1 VRRSWSFVDR
11 VSRSSLV
18 VGSIAAAEARRIEES
33 GGIVVPDSG
42 STNVRGWKSS
52 MVELPPAGTSPRP
65 FSPVDQRA
73 LGAIAAQFFVNGAL
87 FASFIPRLPE
97 IRDRV
102 GITIAGV
109 GLLMSIAAVTGL
121 IASATVGRA
130 ISRFGTRRVMLVAG
144 TVVSLSLPIVG
155 LATTPVVL
163 LIGLAAMLGFDV
175 FVDVTMNMQGSWLS
189 ARRHTPVMNRLHGL
203 WSLGTVIGGVSS
215 SRIAAAGVSLSV
227 HLMAAG
233 VILLAVLVY
242 VGRGILRNDEQ
253 HQTSNANPQNE
264 NQVLRFS
271 PVLALFLLAGFFAI
285 AVESTSIE
293 WAAFRLTD
301 DYAASA
307 GFAALA
313 YVAVTTGMTIGRFA
327 GDWATVQLGPQRLTR
342 LSLALSGTG
351 LAAASLVS
359 DRYLNLAGYTIAGLG
374 IATLL
379 PMLYDTA
386 AQHPGKAGAGLG
398 ALTAGLR
405 TGSLTIPL
413 AVGTLAA
420 TSLSVGS
427 AIAIVAL
434 PSIVGFAIV
443 TIALNRKPSPA
454 NPA

>member
-1 VRRSWSFVDR
+1 MVAPAIASPLRSK
-11 VSRSSLV
+11 
-18 VGSIAAAEARRIEES
+18 IAET
-33 GGIVVPDSG
+33 P
-42 STNVRGWKSS
+42 KSS
-52 MVELPPAGTSPRP
+52 SVPGT
-65 FSPVDQRA
+65 
-73 LGAIAAQFFVNGAL
+73 
-87 FASFIPRLPE
+87 
-97 IRDRV
+97 
-102 GITIAGV
+102 
-109 GLLMSIAAVTGL
+109 
-121 IASATVGRA
+121 
-130 ISRFGTRRVMLVAG
+130 
-144 TVVSLSLPIVG
+144 
-155 LATTPVVL
+155 
-163 LIGLAAMLGFDV
+163 
-175 FVDVTMNMQGSWLS
+175 
-189 ARRHTPVMNRLHGL
+189 
-203 WSLGTVIGGVSS
+203 
-215 SRIAAAGVSLSV
+215 
-227 HLMAAG
+227 
-233 VILLAVLVY
+233 
-242 VGRGILRNDEQ
+242 
-253 HQTSNANPQNE
+253 
-264 NQVLRFS
+264 
-271 PVLALFLLAGFFAI
+271 FAI